1 MSRNRTYPMKMT
13 KQMKKTVTNETPVS
27 AAELHLAAANTFAHA
42 ETVITTL
49 QTRLDACTEATGPS
63 RATTRCP
70 LAVGRLLY
78 KRACAK
84 AREGSN
90 LVKTIS
96 DDGGHIIRWTSGGG
110 IRYHMKFKAA
120 TKLVSITIV
129 SVQSPV

>member
-1 MSRNRTYPMKMT
+1 MSQNRTYSMKMT
-13 KQMKKTVTNETPVS
+13 KQMKKTVTNETRVS

-49 QTRLDACTEATGPS
+49 STRLAACNEATGPS

-78 KRACAK
+78 KRACNK
-84 AREGSN
+84 AREGVDRAKS
-90 LVKTIS
+90 VS
-96 DDGGHIIRWTSGGG
+96 DDGGHIIRWTSADGV
-110 IRYHMKFKAA
+110 RYHMKFKAA